1 MLSTTVISRAP
12 TTGAQLLNHIVAGG
26 TFSAAPT
33 VVGDG
38 FKIRNQAGNSFDAL
52 EFTFSFDATAAADTE
67 GQVRPWFWV
76 PDHDPAAAGGMWLAG
91 KISEGLSIS
100 TASSDIQSPVRRI
113 NAVPVA
119 ATRLYLQVVTINGTA
134 PANLY
139 MVAYGVVGFVA
150 DVSLQD
156 LQVDIEVSGLTLGAV
171 KLEDGASANRAL
183 IRDADVA
190 ANLADHVLV
199 TQTQDAA
206 GGIQPAGDVNTS
218 ALFTQLTDGADDL
231 GLETANTAG
240 AVGTIV
246 VPTKVLD
253 ETGKASPAG
262 DTVGNAPFTALT
274 DGTNTAAID
283 PANTARTTATVVQA
297 TQLVGA
303 DGQATP
309 SGADA
314 DAAINMRLLGLMGT
328 MSGPGIY
335 VSPVQFTAVYQAPTG
350 IDLAGH
356 PTVTDVSQF
365 VMVVQISNVGI
376 MTVHY
381 PHVSTGAFSWSAANN
396 RLSVAGA
403 AFAATDI
410 FGVVL
415 RGADRYAD
423 EPGNFLMTGEVNPY
437 ELTGDDAGIETIA
450 ALQAFTN
457 AWVDMGS
464 PIPMVGKGGV
474 SVFLDVDIND
484 DSNLRIRALGTY
496 EVGGTEYPLSIAS
509 PGAAAVAVE
518 AGYIELTADIDQNIP
533 VEFVTSGKFI
543 TVQLQIMRGT
553 DGLGVDA
560 EIDSCHH
567 IRSALLG
574 GE

>member
-33 VVGDG
+33 LVTDG
-38 FKIRNQAGNSFDAL
+38 FKIRNQAGNAFDAL
-52 EFTFSFDATAAADTE
+52 EFTFSFDATADATTE

-91 KISEGLSIS
+91 KISEGLFIS
-100 TASSDIQSPVRRI
+100 AASSDIQAPVRRI
-113 NAVPVA
+113 NNVPVA
-119 ATRLYLQVVTINGTA
+119 ATRLYLQVVIINGTA

-139 MVAYGVVGFVA
+139 MVAYGIVGFVA

-156 LQVDIEVSGLTLGAV
+156 VQVDVEISGGTLGAV
-171 KLEDGASANRAL
+171 KLEDGATANRAL

-199 TQTQDAA
+199 TQTQDQA
-206 GGIQPAGDVNTS
+206 GGIQPAGDVVGRAIFTS
-218 ALFTQLTDGADDL
+218 
-231 GLETANTAG
+231 
-240 AVGTIV
+240 
-246 VPTKVLD
+246 
-253 ETGKASPAG
+253 
-262 DTVGNAPFTALT
+262 LT

-283 PANTARTTATVVQA
+283 PADTARTTATVVQA
-297 TQLVGA
+297 AQLVGA
-303 DGQATP
+303 DGNATP
-309 SGADA
+309 SGFDA
-314 DAAINMRLLGLMGT
+314 DAAISMRLLGLMGT

-335 VSPVQFTAVYQAPTG
+335 VSPVQFTAVYQAATAV
-350 IDLAGH
+350 DLSGH
-356 PTVTDVSQF
+356 PAVTDVSQF